1 MLNYLG
7 KLPQEDPLYNY
18 LKYEIFPRLGCR
30 CCKGFRVFGTR
41 CSNSVYIYEERATGT
56 RAVGKFFYSPRQL
69 DWDAAWRRLDR
80 EHRNAIEISNYLG
93 GTHYAARVLGRNDDM
108 NRLLVVE
115 YCYGTPL
122 DEIISRAIKENVP
135 QLLYDKLRALAWFLA
150 TLHNRSARQHGPVR
164 FDAVCR
170 YFDSVINRLK
180 TIISP
185 HDEWRLRKF
194 CEDYRR
200 TPAMWQDREVLV
212 HGDATPSN
220 FFFGDGMHVI
230 TFDFERSQRTDR
242 LFDVG
247 RLCAELQHFFL
258 RMTGNK
264 FAAEPFIGH
273 FLWEY
278 CCHFPDREKT
288 FESISRKIPFYMGMN
303 LLRIARNNYL
313 DNDYRHR
320 LILEAG
326 ECLRRK

>member
-7 KLPQEDPLYNY
+7 KLPPEDPLYNY
-18 LKYEIFPRLGCR
+18 LKNKIFPQLGC
-30 CCKGFRVFGTR
+30 CCSKGIRVFGTNG
-41 CSNSVYIYEERATGT
+41 SNAVYIYEDRATCT
-56 RAVGKFFYSPRQL
+56 RAVGKFFYSPRQP
-69 DWDAAWRRLDR
+69 DWSAAWRRLDR
-80 EHRNAIEISNYLG
+80 EYRNAIEIRKYLG
-93 GTHYAARVLGRNDDM
+93 ETHYAARVLGRNDGL

-122 DEIISRAIKENVP
+122 DDIISTAIKENLP
-135 QLLYDKLRALAWFLA
+135 QLLYDKLRALACFLA
-150 TLHNRSARQHGPVR
+150 TLHNRSARLGSVK
-164 FDAVCR
+164 FDAVCH
-170 YFDSVINRLK
+170 YFHLVINSLK
-180 TIISP
+180 PFISD
-185 HDEWRLRKF
+185 HDEWRMRNF

-200 TPAMWQDREVLV
+200 NPAMWQDCEVLV

-230 TFDFERSQRTDR
+230 TFDLERVQRTDR

-258 RMTGNK
+258 RITGNK

-288 FESISRKIPFYMGMN
+288 FESISRKIPFYMGAN

-313 DNDYRHR
+313 DNAYRRR
-320 LILEAG
+320 LIHEAG